1 MSNLALVKSA
11 PFGSMQCDFYGD
23 DKDVYMTR
31 KQIGDALEYANPQK
45 AIDKIHE
52 RYKDRLDRF
61 STTVS
66 LGVVEGERVVQRD
79 FVVYSAKGIYEICRW
94 SRQPKADAFFDFVY
108 DVLESLRKGESQI
121 IPSVDT
127 KVVPTDMDEN
137 RRMETEARLRNA
149 KTRQARL
156 LVSVADKFKDIL
168 PKEQVQVLIGNATEL
183 ISDAPMLPKPQI
195 AKMYSAGEIGASLG
209 ISANKV
215 GRLANKYNIKTEEFG
230 IWVLDKSRHSD
241 KQVSSFQYNEAGKRK
256 IAELLKQEW
265 E

>member
-23 DKDVYMTR
+23 NNEVYMTR
-31 KQIGDALEYANPQK
+31 KQIGEALEYANPQK
-45 AIDKIHE
+45 AIDNLHAKHS
-52 RYKDRLDRF
+52 DRLDRF
-61 STTVS
+61 SVTLKLRGTDNKQYS
-66 LGVVEGERVVQRD
+66 T
-79 FVVYSAKGIYEICRW
+79 VVYSAKGIYEICRW
-94 SRQPKADAFFDFVY
+94 SKQAKADAFFDFVY

-127 KVVPTDMDEN
+127 KVVPTDIDNN

-195 AKMYSAGEIGASLG
+195 TKTYTAGEIGASLG
-209 ISANKV
+209 VSANKV
-215 GRLANKYNIKTEEFG
+215 GRLANKYDIKTEEYG

-256 IAELLKQEW
+256 IAELLKQEGQ
-265 E
+265 